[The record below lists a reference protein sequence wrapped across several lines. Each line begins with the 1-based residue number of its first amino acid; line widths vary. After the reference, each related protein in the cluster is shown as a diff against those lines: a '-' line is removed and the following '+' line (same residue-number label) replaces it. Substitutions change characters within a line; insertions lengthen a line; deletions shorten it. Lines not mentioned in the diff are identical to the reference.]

1 MTRINELL
9 EIAKQPLDTYRA
21 ELVAYI
27 AMNGATKAELLRAKE
42 QAQKLAND
50 ITELLEG

>member
-27 AMNGATKAELLRAKE
+27 AMNGATRYELIKAKE
-42 QAQKLAND
+42 QAQKLADD
-50 ITELLEG
+50 ITEILEG